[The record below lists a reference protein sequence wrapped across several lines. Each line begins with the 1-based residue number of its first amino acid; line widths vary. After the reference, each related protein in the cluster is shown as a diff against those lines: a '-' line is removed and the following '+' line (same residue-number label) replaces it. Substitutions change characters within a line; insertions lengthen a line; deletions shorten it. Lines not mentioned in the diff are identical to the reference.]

1 MKKILIVIL
10 LALLP
15 TCKAYP
21 QAQELQ
27 QLALNIEKLAQF
39 REILRDMKKGYE
51 ILTKGYAL
59 VKDLTEGNFN
69 LHKAFLDALLEV
81 SPTVRNY
88 KKIAEVV
95 SYQVQLVQEYSAALD
110 RFRGSGDFNPGEV
123 AYLKQVYDNL
133 LDQSLRNLDE
143 LTVVIT
149 AGEMRMSDSERLEAI
164 DRIHADMQDK
174 LMFLRDFNN
183 NTSVLALQRAR
194 ERNDVNALRSIYR
207 AE

>member
-1 MKKILIVIL
+1 MIL
-10 LALLP
+10 LAFLP
-15 TCKAYP
+15 VCNAYP

-39 REILRDMKKGYE
+39 REILKDMKKGYE
-51 ILTKGYAL
+51 ILTKGYAM
-59 VKDLTEGNFN
+59 VKDLTEGNFK
-69 LHKAFLDALLEV
+69 LHQVFLDALLEV

-88 KKIAEVV
+88 KKVAEVV
-95 SYQVQLVQEYSAALD
+95 SYQVQLVQEFSAALD
-110 RFRGSGDFNPGEV
+110 RFRGSGDFNAGEV
-123 AYLKQVYDNL
+123 AYLEQVYDNL
-133 LDQSLRNLDE
+133 LEQSLRNLDE

-149 AGEMRMSDSERLEAI
+149 AGELRMSDSERLEAI
-164 DRIHADMQDK
+164 DRIHSDMQDK

-194 ERNDVNALRSIYR
+194 ERKDVNALRSIYR